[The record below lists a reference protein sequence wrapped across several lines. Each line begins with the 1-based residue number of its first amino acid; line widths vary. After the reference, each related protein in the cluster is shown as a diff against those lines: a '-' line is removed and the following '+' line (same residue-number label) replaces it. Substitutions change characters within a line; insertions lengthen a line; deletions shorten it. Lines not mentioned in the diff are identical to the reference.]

1 MIRTTEN
8 MHIIDSP
15 RTKRTSLW
23 KSKGR
28 SPYLTID
35 TVQLFGNILIATRY
49 TGKTLER
56 KGKRREQVSMAVTS
70 EYKIKSIKLT
80 AVLPLLF

>member
-49 TGKTLER
+49 TGKTLE
-56 KGKRREQVSMAVTS
+56 KEREHVSINVTS
-70 EYKIKSIKLT
+70 EYKKSIKLT